1 MTITDE
7 SIRDLS
13 GFVVC
18 PKRLSKSTNPGSVRH
33 NKKVMARFKR
43 KMHAHILNHLMFDD
57 SVYHTPKQLKAFRNK
72 LRHPIIPEEFK
83 PVEKEFR
90 KTLRAMLRFLKSK
103 L

>member
-1 MTITDE
+1 MTSMDE

-18 PKRLSKSTNPGSVRH
+18 PKRLSKSTNPGAVRH

-43 KMHAHILNHLMFDD
+43 KMYAHILNHLMFDD
-57 SVYHTPKQLKAFRNK
+57 SVYHTPKQFKAFRDK
-72 LRHPIIPEEFK
+72 LRHPVIPEELRV
-83 PVEKEFR
+83 VEKEFR
-90 KTLRAMLRFLKSK
+90 KTLKSMLRFLKSR